1 MTQFDGMRG
10 WNTKDIGRESVPLL
24 WSTVRETASAE
35 GFCCNM
41 GDTNY
46 PYVCGRKNC
55 PEGVYTARRSE
66 RLAGDES
73 KKKL

>member
-1 MTQFDGMRG
+1 MSEKR
-10 WNTKDIGRESVPLL
+10 VPLL

-55 PEGVYTARRSE
+55 LDRVYTARRSE